1 MASIKDVAQLA
12 GVSFSTVSII
22 INGKATERKISEE
35 TQKRVWEAMRKLQYR
50 PNISAKKLKEG
61 ETDKLVVALFWS
73 FDFRR
78 AMLIRFLTGLQERLQ
93 ENQSNIE
100 VVIYPYKNRELCQ
113 EASLERSNRFHAAII
128 ANASDEDLAYLD
140 SIQALVPIVLYNRFS
155 DKYSSVNIRDDEVG
169 RIAAKHL
176 YEQGY
181 HRSILLTSEA
191 NFSGMIE
198 RERSFEEQFT
208 ALGGVCVEKRILK
221 ENSVESG
228 VTAGKELVRDG
239 MLEKADSLFCASDA
253 LAIGVVHSLKEA
265 GCQVPE
271 ELAVLAV
278 GNGNPHYS
286 CYSNPPLS
294 VVNIPMEKMA
304 RSCYDLLIKEMDA
317 MDDEVE
323 RIYFDTELLARRST
337 ERKKL

>member
-22 INGKATERKISEE
+22 INGKAAERKISEE

-61 ETDKLVVALFWS
+61 EKDKLVVALFWS

-78 AMLIRFLTGLQERLQ
+78 AMLARFLAGLQERIQ

-113 EASLERSNRFHAAII
+113 EASLERGNQFHAAII

-140 SIQALVPIVLYNRFS
+140 SIQALIPIVLYNRFS
-155 DKYSSVNIRDDEVG
+155 DKYSSVNIRDDRVG
-169 RIAAKHL
+169 QIAAEHL

-181 HRSILLTSEA
+181 RQSIILTSEA

-198 RERSFEEQFT
+198 REQVFQEHFT
-208 ALGGVCVEKRILK
+208 ELGGTCVEKRILK

-228 VTAGKELVRDG
+228 VAAGEEIMREGL
-239 MLEKADSLFCASDA
+239 LEQADSLFCASDA
-253 LAIGVVHSLKEA
+253 LAIGMVHSLQEA
-265 GCQVPE
+265 GCPVPNKA
-271 ELAVLAV
+271 AVLAI

-286 CYSNPPLS
+286 RYSNPPLS
-294 VVNIPMEKMA
+294 VINIPMEEMA
-304 RSCYDLLIKEMDA
+304 RSCYDLLMKEMDA
-317 MDDEVE
+317 MDGEVE

-337 ERKKL
+337 EKRRK